1 MSDIEV
7 TVAEEGTTYV
17 FPDQDAVDAWSLHG
31 VPAYIRTRAATAG
44 DLESAVDALDSIL
57 GQEETP

>member
-31 VPAYIRTRAATAG
+31 VPAYIRTRASTSG
-44 DLESAVDALDSIL
+44 DVDGAVDALDAML
-57 GQEETP
+57 QGGEES